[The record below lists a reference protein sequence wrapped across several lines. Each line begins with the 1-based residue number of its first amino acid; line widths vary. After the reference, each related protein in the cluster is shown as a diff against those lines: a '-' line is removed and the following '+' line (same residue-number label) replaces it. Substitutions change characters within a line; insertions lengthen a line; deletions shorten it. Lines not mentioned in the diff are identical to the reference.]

1 MIHLKKICFVVL
13 LIMTLIGC
21 TEVYIPEVNSDT
33 QALIVEGLIT
43 DGVGPFTIKLSMAK
57 PLAFDY
63 VGAATA
69 VLYAKLVILDDENH
83 AFTLDDAGSGNYST
97 PTNFKPQIGAS
108 YKLHIETK
116 DGSIYESKME
126 KLLPPQNCD
135 SIRGFYTIK
144 DYLNS
149 NKELEDAAG
158 ADICVDLFK
167 SMSTSE
173 SVPSCRFVSN
183 VTVQYQY
190 TITGTDLFGNPTN
203 DWFWFLFGW
212 KTFTL
217 NGTENITAEKVA
229 SPNPIIRNH
238 SVGFMPLSATNY
250 GFTIPY
256 ESLVVYYLRMNQYT
270 MNSDSYRF
278 YKDANAQL
286 SANGKIFDPIASQLY
301 GNMKCV
307 NNSSKVVLGL
317 FEVSSVKQHAFIVR
331 GSSYDQT
338 VSISKVPI
346 VSVPNAAYYQ
356 FKVWAGIPSGKP
368 KNDPFYTPIPFPGW
382 WYHN

>member
-13 LIMTLIGC
+13 LIITLIGC

-33 QALIVEGLIT
+33 QALIVEGLVT
-43 DGVGPFTIKLSMAK
+43 DGAGPFTIKLSMAK
-57 PLAFDY
+57 PLSFDS
-63 VGAATA
+63 VGAAKS
-69 VLYAKLVILDDENH
+69 VLDAKLVITDNENH
-83 AFTLDDAGSGNYST
+83 VFTLDEAGSGNYST
-97 PTNFKPQIGAS
+97 PTNFKPQTGNS
-108 YKLHIETK
+108 YKLRIETK
-116 DGSIYESKME
+116 DGSIYESKLE
-126 KLLPPQNCD
+126 KLLPPQTYD
-135 SIRGFYTIK
+135 SIRGFYTK
-144 DYLNS
+144 NNYLNS
-149 NKELEDAAG
+149 NKELENATG

-167 SMSTSE
+167 SVSTSE

-190 TITGTDLFGNPTN
+190 TVAGTDSFGNPTN

-212 KTFTL
+212 NTFNL
-217 NGTENITAEKVA
+217 NETENITEEKVA
-229 SPNPIIRNH
+229 SANPIMHNH
-238 SVGFMPLSATNY
+238 SIGFMPLTAANY

-256 ESLVVYYLRMNQYT
+256 EASIIYYLRVNQYT

-278 YKDANAQL
+278 YKDANTQL
-286 SANGKIFDPIASQLY
+286 SANGKIFDPIAAQLY

-338 VSISKVPI
+338 VSVSKGPI
-346 VSVPNAAYYQ
+346 VNVPNASYFE
-356 FKVWAGIPSGKP
+356 FKVWAGNPLAKP
-368 KNDPFYTPIPFPGW
+368 KNDPFYTPIPFPAW